1 MPGHLKQYVTSDVRD
16 DRFYKL
22 LHEKETD
29 EMVFVS
35 TYLELPLL
43 VSKTCL
49 NSERFRMNYQ
59 SMKNNSL
66 LKQDSCYYKCE
77 N

>member
-1 MPGHLKQYVTSDVRD
+1 
-16 DRFYKL
+16 
-22 LHEKETD
+22 
-29 EMVFVS
+29 MVFVS
-35 TYLELPLL
+35 THLELPLL

-59 SMKNNSL
+59 SKKNNSL
-66 LKQDSCYYKCE
+66 LKKDSCCYKCE